1 MALEQA
7 DRLSNHARW
16 LISGKGDGIQVYVH
30 VGGFVG
36 VVVGM
41 KCGGEDRNRRLVV
54 ELAKELVMVP
64 EGEVLSFVLGA
75 ESNWRSRCAS
85 WSVRLTEGVG
95 AERLNL
101 NLKTVRATAW
111 SAFLRSDLRYRKA
124 IVMF

>member
-1 MALEQA
+1 MS
-7 DRLSNHARW
+7 DHARRF
-16 LISGKGDGIQVYVH
+16 ISCEGNGVEVDVH
-30 VGGFVG
+30 IGFVVG
-36 VVVGM
+36 VVVGV
-41 KCGGEDRNRRLVV
+41 KCGGEDRNRRLIV
-54 ELAKELVMVP
+54 ELTEELVLVP
-64 EGEVLSFVLGA
+64 EGKVLSFVLGA

-124 IVMF
+124 IVI